1 VEGVQRF
8 TFSLLQ
14 HPFDRWVREQDSL
27 DPSELSDRTVSTE
40 FRALSHAF
48 VRAVVIPHLDYVPYV
63 QKGAYVRVHRRGTS
77 QGTPFH
83 SDALLGHGLEE
94 ENLWIALTPAKLYL
108 VPPDRI
114 RNVGEDFLERCRS
127 LAVPF
132 DLDPGQALRF
142 TSQHIHGVLPADQI
156 TVDFR
161 ITPRINRHA
170 ILGCPFEALG

>member
-1 VEGVQRF
+1 
-8 TFSLLQ
+8 
-14 HPFDRWVREQDSL
+14 VREQDSL
-27 DPSELSDRTVSTE
+27 DPNELSDLTVSRE

-48 VRAVVIPHLDYVPYV
+48 VRAVVLPHLDYVPYV
-63 QKGAYVRVHRRGTS
+63 QKGAYVRVHRNS

-94 ENLWIALTPAKLYL
+94 ENLWIALTPARLYL

-114 RNVGEDFLERCRS
+114 RAVGEDFLERCRA

-132 DLDPGQALRF
+132 DLDPGQALLF

-161 ITPRINRHA
+161 ITPRINPHA
-170 ILGCPFEALG
+170 ILGCLFEELD